1 MDIIREKNIEA
12 VNKHMKKQN
21 EIEMRRIVWDG
32 LNNQSNE
39 NLIELLQSYSNR
51 MKEEYQKVS
60 IANMSRDIEDTRKII
75 DKLWINH
82 LVARG

>member
-1 MDIIREKNIEA
+1 
-12 VNKHMKKQN
+12 MKKQN

-39 NLIELLQSYSNR
+39 NLIELLQSYSHR
-51 MKEEYQKVS
+51 MKEGYKKVG
-60 IANMSRDIEDTRKII
+60 IGNMSRDIEEARKII

-82 LVARG
+82 LVSRG

>member
-1 MDIIREKNIEA
+1 MQ
-12 VNKHMKKQN
+12 KQS
-21 EIEMRRIVWDG
+21 IKEMRQIVWDG
-32 LNNQSNE
+32 LNYQSNE

-51 MKEEYQKVS
+51 MKEEYQKVG

-75 DKLWINH
+75 NKLWLNH

>member
-1 MDIIREKNIEA
+1 MQ
-12 VNKHMKKQN
+12 KQS
-21 EIEMRRIVWDG
+21 IKEMRRIVWDG

-82 LVARG
+82 LVSRG